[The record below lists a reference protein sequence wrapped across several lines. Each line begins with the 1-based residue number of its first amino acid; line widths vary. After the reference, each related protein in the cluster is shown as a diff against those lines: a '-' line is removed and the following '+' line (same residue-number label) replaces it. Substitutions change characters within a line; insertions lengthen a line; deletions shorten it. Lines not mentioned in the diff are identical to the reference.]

1 MRRNVPQIKEKQMP
15 TAKKLKKQYSED
27 AMPALKQKFGY
38 ENHYQIPKL
47 VKININMGVGEAVQ
61 NVKMLDAAVAELTK
75 ISGQKPV
82 ITRAKK
88 SIATY
93 KLRAGMPIG
102 TSVTLRGEKMYD
114 FFQKLT
120 SVALPRIR
128 DFRGVS
134 DRSFDGRGNYSLG
147 LKEQMLFP
155 EIKYDDVDVTRGMDI
170 TIVTSA
176 KTDEE
181 AKALLA
187 ELGMPFR
194 KK

>member
-1 MRRNVPQIKEKQMP
+1 MP
-15 TAKKLKKQYSED
+15 VAKKIKNQYHEDVIPTLKE
-27 AMPALKQKFGY
+27 KFGY
-38 ENHYQIPKL
+38 KNDFEIPKL
-47 VKININMGVGEAVQ
+47 VKITVNMGVGEAVQ
-61 NVKMLDAAVAELTK
+61 NVKMLDAAVNELTK
-75 ISGQKPV
+75 IAGQKPV

-102 TSVTLRGEKMYD
+102 TMVTLRGEKMYA
-114 FFQKLT
+114 FLQKLV

-128 DFRGVS
+128 DFRGIS
-134 DRSFDGRGNYSLG
+134 DKSFDGRGNYSLG

-155 EIKYDDVDVTRGMDI
+155 EIKYDDVDVVRGMDI
-170 TIVTSA
+170 TIVTTA

-194 KK
+194 KR

>member
-1 MRRNVPQIKEKQMP
+1 MSM
-15 TAKKLKKQYSED
+15 TKKLKDRYKED
-27 AMPALKQKFGY
+27 AIPALKEKFNY
-38 ENHYQIPKL
+38 ENIYQVPRLEKVI
-47 VKININMGVGEAVQ
+47 INMGVGEAAQ
-61 NVKMLDAAVAELTK
+61 NVKILDSAVNELTK
-75 ISGQKPV
+75 IAGQKPV
-82 ITRAKK
+82 VTRAKK

-93 KLRAGMPIG
+93 KLRQGMPVG
-102 TSVTLRGEKMYD
+102 TMVTLRGSKMYD
-114 FFQKLT
+114 FLQKLI

-128 DFRGVS
+128 DFRGIN

-155 EIKYDDVDVTRGMDI
+155 EIKYDEVDKTRGMDI
-170 TIVTSA
+170 SIVTTA

-194 KK
+194 KRGGN

>member
-1 MRRNVPQIKEKQMP
+1 
-15 TAKKLKKQYSED
+15 
-27 AMPALKQKFGY
+27 
-38 ENHYQIPKL
+38 
-47 VKININMGVGEAVQ
+47 
-61 NVKMLDAAVAELTK
+61 MLDAAVNELTK
-75 ISGQKPV
+75 ITGQKPV

-102 TSVTLRGEKMYD
+102 TMVTLRGDKMYD
-114 FFQKLT
+114 FLQKLV

-128 DFRGVS
+128 DFRGIS
-134 DRSFDGRGNYSLG
+134 DKSFDGRGNYSLG

-170 TIVTSA
+170 SIVTTA

-194 KK
+194 KREAAKV

>member
-1 MRRNVPQIKEKQMP
+1 MCRIIKEEKQMP
-15 TAKKLKKQYSED
+15 VAKKIKNQYQED
-27 AMPALKQKFGY
+27 VIPALKEKFGY
-38 ENHYQIPKL
+38 KNAFEIPKL
-47 VKININMGVGEAVQ
+47 VKITVNMGVGEAVQ
-61 NVKMLDAAVAELTK
+61 NVKMLDAAVKELTK
-75 ISGQKPV
+75 IAGQKPV

-102 TSVTLRGEKMYD
+102 TMVTLRGEKMYA
-114 FFQKLT
+114 FLQKLV

-128 DFRGVS
+128 DFRGIS
-134 DRSFDGRGNYSLG
+134 DKSFDGRGNYSLG

-155 EIKYDDVDVTRGMDI
+155 EIKYDDVDVVRGMDI
-170 TIVTSA
+170 TIVTTA

-194 KK
+194 KR